1 MLQKVISRI
10 LKKFQGSYQHEM
22 DEYISSKQPQNAGD
36 IERLMREF
44 EKKQSRGNFA

>member
-22 DEYISSKQPQNAGD
+22 DQYISSKQPQNAGD

-44 EKKQSRGNFA
+44 ETKQSKGNFV